1 MINVP
6 TETRVEKVSTAFFA
20 LVGCACA
27 IVSWQGGLQAADG
40 QRGTQEVVT
49 ERLLDMLDERQM
61 PDVSLWVL
69 ERVARDAESYP
80 SLQKETPFRRATA
93 LVATSRLETDANKR
107 AKTLDDAEKEID
119 RFLEGSPAGDQAIAA
134 FTQKGNLLVE
144 RGRSKV
150 DQSKRP
156 GEDAKARLAEAV
168 KFFDDAIKS
177 LEGRTKKDEEITTV
191 TNAEDAVLKE
201 LRAVDAQLAELQG
214 KTKGDGEESGK
225 GGKKAARKPSD
236 GRLMEQ
242 LEERQDSLRGQL
254 LQTRLLVGGAYYE
267 KSRALPTGSKEWKAA
282 LEKSAAD
289 YKELYDKYRSRGAGL
304 FARYYEGR
312 NYVAIAQA
320 EKDEKEKKKR
330 MEQALLAL
338 SDVCGLDGEAGFVP
352 GLRAKAVASTLEC
365 WLDMKAY
372 ASKEFKDF
380 DDRLQ
385 KIALATVPVERLD
398 ADWLAMKYRSAVLFE
413 RMADA
418 QQDKVKSRPL
428 LQNSKKLALEVA
440 KVNRDYSKE
449 ARALLEQLGK
459 SLPDDAAGVAASF
472 ESAMDSVRVALSS
485 MMQKQGE
492 AKQAQAAGQAEVV
505 ATAAKAAALER
516 EKVIAGIRKALPL
529 AGADDVDAVNQA
541 RYMLTF
547 MLYDAKRL
555 HDAATLG
562 TFLADRYPNA
572 KGSRQAAKIAMASLQ
587 QLSKDGVP
595 EWREAAKQRC
605 ADVAGLI
612 MRTWPE
618 DAESADA
625 AVIAIATATEARD
638 PERLLEILS
647 QVPAS
652 SPRRAE
658 VLLRAGGALWRDVL
672 EKRLLEEGARPA
684 ADALAGWKRRAAEAI
699 DGGLAAIPP
708 GTPPARTTVAGALA
722 RVQMAIEDGDRAL
735 AQGLLEN
742 PDYGPWTL
750 VNGKDPAYTTGP
762 LAENTLTV
770 ALRYFIQ
777 AEQLEKAQQAMDKL
791 EAVAGTG
798 DEASA
803 KLTTMYLSMG
813 RDLQSQLDALGAGG
827 KAGSAEALAQ
837 ATAILGGF
845 EKFLDGVAKR
855 DPKTSSQMWVATT
868 YLSLGS
874 GAGTGSVVP
883 KAKADGYLAKAAE
896 TYRRLLEKGGEEIAK
911 FEPSIRLKVANV
923 YRELGK
929 WDEAQEQIDWIL
941 SDPKRQ
947 NSLDAQIQAAE
958 LLQAAGEKSADK
970 AKAEQYLREA
980 IVGRKSG
987 TSVAW
992 GWGGI
997 GNKLARQAFAS
1008 SDDKALE
1015 ARAKFFTARL
1025 NVAKCRLKRAE
1036 IATQDREKLLEMAYN
1051 DIAITYKLY
1060 PEMGG
1065 KGMEKQ
1071 FDRLLKD
1078 VEKTKGNPAPKGL
1091 AGLKEAQQAANAPAG
1106 AGT

>member
-1 MINVP
+1 MS
-6 TETRVEKVSTAFFA
+6 TESFAKRGRAWCVMLGAVAFGIAMVWAASGVAAEKAD
-20 LVGCACA
+20 
-27 IVSWQGGLQAADG
+27 IV
-40 QRGTQEVVT
+40 TQEIVT
-49 ERLLDMLDERQM
+49 KRLLDALDERQM

-69 ERVARDAESYP
+69 ERVAKDADSYP
-80 SLQKETPFRRATA
+80 SLQKEAPYRRATA
-93 LVATSRLETDANKR
+93 LVATSRLETDGAKR
-107 AKTLDDAEKEID
+107 AQILDAAGKEIE
-119 RFLEGSPAGDQAIAA
+119 RFLEGTPTGEQAIAA

-144 RGRSKV
+144 RGRAKV

-168 KFFDDAIKS
+168 TFFDAAIKA
-177 LEGRTKKDEEITTV
+177 LEGQTKKDQEITAV

-214 KTKGDGEESGK
+214 KGKAEGEESGK
-225 GGKKAARKPSD
+225 GGKKGGRKPSD
-236 GRLMEQ
+236 GRLIEH
-242 LEERQDSLRGQL
+242 LEERQDRLRGQL

-304 FARYYEGR
+304 YARYYEGR

-320 EKDEKEKKKR
+320 EQDEKEKKKR
-330 MEQALLAL
+330 ADQAVLTL
-338 SDVCGLDGEAGFVP
+338 SDVRGLDGEAGFIP

-372 ASKEFKDF
+372 AAKEFKDF
-380 DDRLQ
+380 DERLQ
-385 KIALATVPVERLD
+385 KIVLATVPAERLD

-413 RMADA
+413 RLAEA
-418 QQDKVKSRPL
+418 QQDKVKARPL
-428 LQNSKKLALEVA
+428 LQNAKKLALEVA

-449 ARALLEQLGK
+449 SRALLEQLGRA
-459 SLPDDAAGVAASF
+459 LPEDAAGVAASF
-472 ESAMDSVRVALSS
+472 ESAMDAVRVSLSTL
-485 MMQKQGE
+485 MQKQTE
-492 AKQAQAAGQAEVV
+492 AKQLQAAGKQAE
-505 ATAAKAAALER
+505 AEAAMKALVPDR
-516 EKVIAGIRKALPL
+516 EKVIAGLRQALPL
-529 AGADDVDAVNQA
+529 ATTDDVDAVNQA

-547 MLYDAKRL
+547 MLYDARRL
-555 HDAATLG
+555 HDAAALG
-562 TFLADRYPNA
+562 AFLAERYPNA
-572 KGSRQAAKIAMASLQ
+572 KGSRQAAKVAMASLQ

-595 EWREAAKQRC
+595 EWRAAAKRQC

-638 PERLLEILS
+638 PDRLLEILD

-658 VLLRAGGALWRDVL
+658 VLLRAGSALWRDVL
-672 EKRLLEEGARPA
+672 EKRALEEGVRPA
-684 ADALAGWKRRAAEAI
+684 ADVLASWKRRAAEAI
-699 DGGLAAIPP
+699 DEGLAAIPA
-708 GTPPARTTVAGALA
+708 GSPPAKTTVAAALA
-722 RVQMAIEDGDRAL
+722 RVQMAIDDGDRDL
-735 AQGLLEN
+735 AMRVLTQA
-742 PDYGPWTL
+742 DYGPWTL
-750 VNGKDPAYTTGP
+750 VTGKDPAYTTGP
-762 LAENTLTV
+762 LAESTLTV

-777 AEQLEKAQQAMDKL
+777 ADQLDKAQVAMDRL
-791 EAVAGTG
+791 EEVAGTG

-803 KLTTMYLSMG
+803 KLTAMYLTMG
-813 RDLQSQLDALGAGG
+813 RDLQAQLDALGAGG
-827 KAGSAEALAQ
+827 ASAPADAAGQ
-837 ATAILGGF
+837 AAAILGGF

-855 DPKTSSQMWVATT
+855 DPKVSSQMWVATT

-874 GAGTGSVVP
+874 GAGAGSVVP
-883 KAKADGYLAKAAE
+883 KAKADGYLAKAAD
-896 TYRRLLEKGGEEIAK
+896 TYKRLLDKGGEEIAK
-911 FEPSIRLKVANV
+911 FEPAIRLKVANV
-923 YRELGK
+923 YRELGR

-958 LLQAAGEKSADK
+958 LLQTAGEKSADK
-970 AKAEQYLREA
+970 AKAEQYLKEA

-987 TSVAW
+987 SSVAW

-997 GNKLARQAFAS
+997 ANKLARQAFAG
-1008 SDDKALE
+1008 SDEKALE
-1015 ARAKFFTARL
+1015 ARGKFFAARL

-1036 IATQDREKLLEMAYN
+1036 MAAQDREKLLTMAFN
-1051 DIAITYKLY
+1051 DVAITFKLY
-1060 PEMGG
+1060 PELGG

-1071 FDRLLKD
+1071 FDKLLKEI
-1078 VEKTKGNPAPKGL
+1078 EKAQGSPAPKGL
-1091 AGLKEAQQAANAPAG
+1091 SGLREAQQAVGEPAA